1 MPIVLCYWLEEK
13 QLPRGYTM
21 QGDKQV
27 IDYLNRALTYELTA
41 INQYFMHA
49 KMQENWGFK
58 KLAEI
63 VRKESIE
70 EMRHAERLMDRILFL
85 EGIPNLQDL
94 HKINVGEN
102 VEEQLRL
109 DLQLELSDRPLLLE
123 ALQYCRT
130 QGDEVSKDLLQG
142 LLKDTEEHIDWLE
155 IQLELVQK
163 VGIQNYLQS
172 QM

>member
-1 MPIVLCYWLEEK
+1 
-13 QLPRGYTM
+13 M

-94 HKINVGEN
+94 NKINVGEN

-130 QGDEVSKDLLQG
+130 QGDEVSKDLLED

-155 IQLELVQK
+155 IQLELAQK

>member
-1 MPIVLCYWLEEK
+1 
-13 QLPRGYTM
+13 M

>member
-1 MPIVLCYWLEEK
+1 
-13 QLPRGYTM
+13 M

-94 HKINVGEN
+94 NKISVGEN

-109 DLQLELSDRPLLLE
+109 DLQLELNDRPLLLE

-130 QGDEVSKDLLQG
+130 QGDEVSKDLLQD

>member
-1 MPIVLCYWLEEK
+1 
-13 QLPRGYTM
+13 M

-94 HKINVGEN
+94 NKINVGEN